1 MGITPANSSAN
12 GTVSADRRCFRNL
25 QDDLGFWW
33 KDDGCRSSPLND
45 NRLCVYEFVAS
56 FVSTKETVHQASFIR
71 FVISRFRT
79 LGKHPRLGVLE
90 LFNDGTNVNAK
101 AETAPRN
108 AMSKELFRSQIINL
122 QCEFVTNLLVVACG
136 SSTFIKGS
144 MTHTSLISKM

>member
-12 GTVSADRRCFRNL
+12 GTVSTDRRCFRNL

-108 AMSKELFRSQIINL
+108 AMSVNCSEVKSSIYSANLSQ
-122 QCEFVTNLLVVACG
+122 TYLLSPVAPVH
-136 SSTFIKGS
+136 SSKVA
-144 MTHTSLISKM
+144 